1 MTPGQQPPP
10 AEHQFTFVDHGLT
23 NVGSFDA
30 DRSELPAWVVI
41 GLCLA
46 SGIGAVIGIAAY
58 PGWWVLIT
66 ATALVQVL
74 VSLAGL
80 LGPARPVAWAVV
92 VAVVGLGS
100 AVVHPVLGDLAHS
113 GALPWIGLSTAAA
126 TLNLYLNARAWGAL
140 TVGSAALILG
150 SSGLAVAN
158 IRAGTPVAT
167 AIMAASI
174 YLLLGV
180 LAAFSLQL
188 RNARQDRLRRPRL
201 PPDGPSARSSTEAAD
216 GELADARRALA
227 IVALRSDELVATT
240 SEHSVRHVGAD
251 LREVA
256 ERALAAEGAGGG
268 GRAGGVTQIEIRPGT
283 RAAGSDKP
291 EAGPTEEPAM
301 PQLSDRDR
309 EILRLVATGAANA
322 AIARSLYLS
331 EATVKQYVSRL
342 MRRFDRENRTQL
354 AVMAARWFESE

>member
-1 MTPGQQPPP
+1 MTPGQQGPPP
-10 AEHQFTFVDHGLT
+10 EHQFTFVDHGIT

-30 DRSELPAWVVI
+30 DRSELPAWVVL
-41 GLCLA
+41 GLCIA

-80 LGPARPVAWAVV
+80 LGSPRPVAWAVV

-113 GALPWIGLSTAAA
+113 GAVPWIGLSTAAA

-188 RNARQDRLRRPRL
+188 RNARQDRLRRL
-201 PPDGPSARSSTEAAD
+201 APSARSSTEAAD
-216 GELADARRALA
+216 GELAGARRALA
-227 IVALRSDELVATT
+227 IVALRSDELIASS
-240 SEHSVRHVGAD
+240 SENSVRHVGAD

-256 ERALAAEGAGGG
+256 QRALAAEGAGGG
-268 GRAGGVTQIEIRPGT
+268 RAGRVTQIEIRPVPP
-283 RAAGSDKP
+283 AAGTDEPAAEPSQ
-291 EAGPTEEPAM
+291 TPAM
-301 PQLSDRDR
+301 PQLADRDR
-309 EILRLVATGAANA
+309 EILRLVATGAPNA

-331 EATVKQYVSRL
+331 EATVKQYVSKL

-354 AVMAARWFESE
+354 AVMAARWFDPELQ